1 MGKKFIGKNGTAI
14 TFITEKVNREIIK
27 NSNSIVVKREKRN
40 SYSSGSLSLSDRRNI
55 GIGLDILERIIQ
67 EGFHIQEQ
75 KLLSGEQDVS
85 RIQKDIFS
93 YRMLMQEFLRRLS
106 MGARDEYELQ
116 KRIELLSEYSQIAQ
130 AARDGIILKQE
141 KRTETIDGEKKEII
155 YDTSMTPREVISILM
170 DYERQEDRL
179 KFAKLNNYIGLGLGV
194 AGTIGALVNTSRNKG
209 DDKGNGTSSL
219 IALGTTAIGAL
230 KLLQGVVIK
239 KDDRIKQHKLRHQ
252 GFRMRDDFL
261 ENEHISSNAEEATF
275 RNIEDLT
282 MLEREFTHKIENK
295 KLAFHLILDLAIV
308 LISGA
313 YINNNIQTNEK
324 GKIDGRSLAK
334 ALISLQSATGI
345 ARNFTNS
352 VQGIV
357 DSKKEEEQFEEL
369 CKKVKDILKQMEEK
383 VYPLEGAKQPF
394 DSIKITDFTGKFYPK
409 KNYET
414 GGINFSTIIRV
425 PEFSMKRGDIV
436 LLSGESGTGKST
448 FLRFL
453 KRGDIN
459 NRKAIQLDNGEM
471 VDNLGDEYISFRP
484 SINLGDE
491 TNVLSQITGKWSVSD
506 LTEEERENLLN
517 MLRELKFDSPN
528 LLEELATKKFMEF
541 STGQQRRLA
550 LSKIFYRIN
559 DGTSVIIVDEPVGN
573 VEDSLIREQLE
584 MIKKYAESRNVML
597 ILTTH
602 RLDLAE
608 DLVTKRYNINKQG
621 VLEEIPVKNKAKNN
635 VDR

>member
-1 MGKKFIGKNGTAI
+1 MEKKFIGKSGTAI
-14 TFITEKVNREIIK
+14 TFITEKVNREIRKSSDLIT
-27 NSNSIVVKREKRN
+27 NKRDKKN
-40 SYSSGSLSLSDRRNI
+40 SYSSGTVSLSDRRNI
-55 GIGLDILERIIQ
+55 GIGLDILERIVQ
-67 EGFHIQEQ
+67 EGFYIQEKQ
-75 KLLSGEQDVS
+75 LLSGEQDVT
-85 RIQKDIFS
+85 RIQKDISS
-93 YRMLMQEFLRRLS
+93 YKILMQELLRRLS
-106 MGARDEYELQ
+106 IGARDEYELQ
-116 KRIELLSEYSQIAQ
+116 KRIELLSEYSKIAQ
-130 AARDGIILKQE
+130 AARDGIILKQQ
-141 KRTETIDGEKKEII
+141 KRTETIDGEKKEIT
-155 YDTSMTPREVISILM
+155 YDTSMTPREVMSILM
-170 DYERQEDRL
+170 DYERKEDKL
-179 KFAKLNNYIGLGLGV
+179 KFDKLNNYIGLGLGI
-194 AGTIGALVNTSRNKG
+194 AGTIGTLVSTSKKK
-209 DDKGNGTSSL
+209 DTEKGNGDVPL
-219 IALGTTAIGAL
+219 IALGSTAIGAL

-239 KDDRIKQHKLRHQ
+239 KEDRYEQHELRHQ

-261 ENEHISSNAEEATF
+261 ENEHISSNAEEADIK
-275 RNIEDLT
+275 RIEDLT
-282 MLEREFTHKIENK
+282 MIERKFTHNIENK
-295 KLAFHLILDLAIV
+295 KLAFHLVLDLAV
-308 LISGA
+308 ALISGA
-313 YINNNIQTNEK
+313 YINKSIQVKQN
-324 GKIDGRSLAK
+324 GKIDGRSLAT
-334 ALISLQSATGI
+334 ALVRLQSARGI
-345 ARNFTNS
+345 ASNFTNA

-357 DSKKEEEQFEEL
+357 EGKKEEEQFEEL
-369 CKKVKDILKQMEEK
+369 CKKVRDILEQMEEK
-383 VYPLEGAKQPF
+383 VYPLEGARKPF
-394 DSIKITDFTGKFYPK
+394 DSIKINDFTGKFYPK

-414 GGINFSTIIRV
+414 GGINFSTIIKV

-471 VDNLGDEYISFRP
+471 VDNFGDEYISFRP

-491 TNVLSQITGKWSVSD
+491 TSVLSQITGKWSISD
-506 LTEEERENLLN
+506 LTEEERKKLIN

-528 LLEELATKKFMEF
+528 LLEDLANKKFMEF

-559 DGTSVIIVDEPVGN
+559 DGTSVIIVDEPVDN

-608 DLVTKRYNINKQG
+608 DLVTKRYNINKEG
-621 VLEEIPVKNKAKNN
+621 VLEQIPIKNKTKNN